1 LKTGALSAFLIFMDN
16 FWNGIYGQESVKQLL
31 SGLINSSKIPHAFLF
46 TGLEGVGKEF
56 FALRFTQALNS
67 RLTDKSKASI
77 IINSISNFS
86 EPYIKYIFPLPRGKN
101 ETEGNTPT
109 EKLTQDE
116 ILFIQE
122 EIRHKTNNPYY
133 KISIPKATNIKVN
146 SIRDIKKFLSLDYSD
161 ILYRTILISDAHL
174 MNEESQNALLKAL
187 EEPPEGVI
195 FILTTPYPSILR
207 ETIRS
212 RCWNINFQ
220 PLSNDDIKNILINYF
235 EIDKILAARISPFA
249 SGSILNAL
257 RLIEHDF
264 ELLLEKTISI
274 LRYSFGRKY
283 SSALDQFSEFIS
295 ENNADSVKLIVQMI
309 IIWLNDFQKYRL
321 GIKEF
326 YFSDHMETVEKFTQR
341 FPDIEL
347 NNIVYKLERLAS
359 VFQNNVNINL
369 IVLNIIFELS
379 ALTSSL

>member
-1 LKTGALSAFLIFMDN
+1 MNN
-16 FWNGIYGQESVKQLL
+16 FWDGIYGQDSAKQLL
-31 SGLINSSKIPHAFLF
+31 SGLINSYKIPHALLF
-46 TGLEGVGKEF
+46 TGLEGIGKEF

-67 RLTDKSKASI
+67 RVEDESKAGMI
-77 IINSISNFS
+77 TASISNFS

-101 ETEGNTPT
+101 ENESNGPT
-109 EKLTQDE
+109 ERLSQDE
-116 ILFIQE
+116 IQLIQDE
-122 EIRHKTNNPYY
+122 LKRKTGNPYY
-133 KISIPKATNIKVN
+133 KFSIPKASNIKVN

-161 ILYRTILISDAHL
+161 ILYRIILISDAHL

-187 EEPPEGVI
+187 EEPPEGVV

-212 RCWNINFQ
+212 RCWSINFQ
-220 PLSNDDIKNILINYF
+220 PLSYNDIENILINYF
-235 EIDKILAARISPFA
+235 KVEPGLAHKISPFA
-249 SGSILNAL
+249 GGSIANAL

-295 ENNADSVKLIVQMI
+295 GNDTDSIKLLVQMI

-321 GIKEF
+321 GIKEY
-326 YFSDHMETVEKFTQR
+326 YFSDYLETIEKFQQK
-341 FPDIEL
+341 FPNLEL
-347 NNIVYKLERLAS
+347 NNIVFKLERLAS

-369 IVLNIIFELS
+369 VVLNIIFELS
-379 ALTSSL
+379 ALTSPL

>member
-1 LKTGALSAFLIFMDN
+1 MDN

-67 RLTDKSKASI
+67 KLEDKNKAALIS
-77 IINSISNFS
+77 NSISNFS
-86 EPYIKYIFPLPRGKN
+86 EPYIKFIFPLPRGKN
-101 ETEGNTPT
+101 ETEGNSPT
-109 EKLTQDE
+109 EKLSQDE
-116 ILFIQE
+116 ILLIQDE
-122 EIRHKTNNPYY
+122 LKQKTGNPYY

-146 SIRDIKKFLSLDYSD
+146 SIRDIKKFLSFDYSD

-195 FILTTPYPSILR
+195 FILTTPYPSVLR

-220 PLSNDDIKNILINYF
+220 PLNYSDIKNILINYF
-235 EIDKILAARISPFA
+235 NIEPGLAQKISPFA
-249 SGSILNAL
+249 GGSIAIAL

-295 ENNADSVKLIVQMI
+295 DNNSDSIKLIVQMI
-309 IIWLNDFQKYRL
+309 IIWLNDFQKFRL

-326 YFSDHMETVEKFTQR
+326 YFVDHLETIEKFGQR
-341 FPDIEL
+341 FPNLEL

-369 IVLNIIFELS
+369 VVLNIIFELS
-379 ALTSSL
+379 ALTSQF